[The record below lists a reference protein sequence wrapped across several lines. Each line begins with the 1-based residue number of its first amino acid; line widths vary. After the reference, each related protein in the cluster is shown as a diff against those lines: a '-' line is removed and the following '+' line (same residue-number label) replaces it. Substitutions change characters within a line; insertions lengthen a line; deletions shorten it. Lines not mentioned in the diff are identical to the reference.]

1 MPEAASIAA
10 GREREATGIL
20 ASFGAALS
28 RGYRSWRA
36 RRRVVRMT
44 NLDDHVL
51 DDIGVTRTD
60 LYDVLDAPFSQ
71 NPSIELQ
78 RRAQLNRAR
87 WRRGY

>member
-1 MPEAASIAA
+1 MTEAASVAA

-20 ASFGAALS
+20 ASFGATVS
-28 RGYRSWRA
+28 RVYKSWSS
-36 RRRVVRMT
+36 RRRVARMT
-44 NLDDHVL
+44 SLDDHVL

-71 NPSIELQ
+71 NPSIELE
-78 RRAQLNRAR
+78 RRAQLNRAQ